1 MSAIL
6 EMATSSTDLG
16 DLVERLEGFGVDVPR
31 MADWK
36 RVREIADS
44 GLPKPQPPAD
54 LLSAT
59 AEDIV
64 AYGREVVLAAAN
76 AGRNVY
82 ANEAMRQVRGDIDQ
96 AMRASI
102 RENASS
108 IIAQLRATFDPAAD
122 GIREALAA
130 GVKWD
135 DTIESLFTAP
145 DARREAWLATHT
157 HARVLDDVLEVRQL
171 LTYVAD
177 VYPSMSN
184 LTHTERQT
192 IRRNGSDDEVF
203 NWGAVVSQTRSL
215 APRDRRA
222 PWQRW
227 LRIGADLTLID
238 PAGLTNF
245 DSLQA
250 RRGGR
255 ALAARLKARANALA
269 RAEAGAAQ

>member
-1 MSAIL
+1 M
-6 EMATSSTDLG
+6 
-16 DLVERLEGFGVDVPR
+16 
-31 MADWK
+31 
-36 RVREIADS
+36 
-44 GLPKPQPPAD
+44 
-54 LLSAT
+54 
-59 AEDIV
+59 
-64 AYGREVVLAAAN
+64 AYGREVILAAAN
-76 AGRNVY
+76 SSRNPY
-82 ANEAMRQVRGDIDQ
+82 ANEAMRQIRGHIDR

-108 IIAQLRATFDPAAD
+108 IIEQLRPTFDPAAD

-145 DARREAWLATHT
+145 DARRKAWLASQA
-157 HARVLDDVLEVRQL
+157 HAQVLDEVLEVRQM

-177 VYPSMSN
+177 VYPSMSS
-184 LTHTERQT
+184 LTHTELQK
-192 IRRNGSDDEVF
+192 IRRDGPDDDVF

-215 APRDRRA
+215 APRNRNA

-227 LRIGADLTLID
+227 LKIGADLILVD

-245 DSLQA
+245 GSLQA

-255 ALAARLKARANALA
+255 ALAERLKATANTLA
-269 RAEAGAAQ
+269 RAGLE